1 MILIIFPWRLS
12 ALSIRHQLLRPSS
25 LWSQQINALHSFPI
39 VVNKQQV
46 ASEWMYANYLYVNNH
61 LKNLNNS
68 MSQRE
73 RHSHSESVSGD
84 SFYIKSSRRSIQ
96 LWIGRFARNEWK
108 SVAWGGWRWESSLV
122 DVSKLW
128 LFCCLYYI
136 QQFELRI
143 TIYLNE
149 LELEAFFLLF
159 CSFANILSLMVRDHS
174 FRDYHD
180 KVPWISHFQIYFLNL

>member
-1 MILIIFPWRLS
+1 MILIMFPWRLS

-25 LWSQQINALHSFPI
+25 LWSQQINALHSSPI

-46 ASEWMYANYLYVNNH
+46 AREWMYANYLYVNNH

-128 LFCCLYYI
+128 LFCCL
-136 QQFELRI
+136 
-143 TIYLNE
+143 
-149 LELEAFFLLF
+149 LF
-159 CSFANILSLMVRDHS
+159 NHLSSGLPFVCTN
-174 FRDYHD
+174 
-180 KVPWISHFQIYFLNL
+180 LNLKLFFYCFEVSLIFFITYGSRSHS